1 MASTMHLDIVSA
13 EEEIFSGVVEFVV
26 ARATE
31 GELGIMPRHAPL
43 LARLQPG
50 EVRVRREGGEEQYF
64 FVSGGMIEV
73 QPKAVTILADTAAR
87 AKDLDEAAAQEAKR
101 RAEEAIRNRSGEMD
115 YARAQTELAA
125 AAAQLRAIQ
134 SLRKHRGNK

>member
-13 EEEIFSGVVEFVV
+13 EEEIFSGDVEFVV

-43 LARLQPG
+43 LARLQAG
-50 EVRVRREGGEEQYF
+50 EVRVRRGGGEEQYF

-87 AKDLDEAAAQEAKR
+87 AKDLDEAAAEEAKK

>member
-1 MASTMHLDIVSA
+1 MASTMYLDVVSA
-13 EEEIFSGVVEFVV
+13 EEEIFSGEVEFVV

-43 LARLQPG
+43 LAKLQSG
-50 EVRVRREGGEEQYF
+50 EVRVRVKGGEEQFF

-73 QPKAVTILADTAAR
+73 QPTTVTILADTAVR
-87 AKDLDEAAAQEAKR
+87 AKDLDEAAALEAKK
-101 RAEEAIRNRSGEMD
+101 RAEDSIRNRTGEME
-115 YARAQTELAA
+115 YAAAQTELAA

-134 SLRKHRGNK
+134 NLRKQRGRK

>member
-1 MASTMHLDIVSA
+1 MASTMQLDIVSA
-13 EEEIFSGVVEFVV
+13 EEEIFSGDVEFVV

-43 LARLQPG
+43 LAMLQPG
-50 EVRVRREGGEEQYF
+50 EVRARRPGGEEQFF

-73 QPKAVTILADTAAR
+73 QPKAVTILADTAMR

-115 YARAQTELAA
+115 YAQVQAELAA
-125 AAAQLRAIQ
+125 AAAQIRAIQ

>member
-1 MASTMHLDIVSA
+1 MASTMHLDVVSA
-13 EEEIFSGVVEFVV
+13 EEEIFSGEVEFVV

-50 EVRVRREGGEEQYF
+50 EVRVRVSGGEEQYF
-64 FVSGGMIEV
+64 YVSGGMIEV
-73 QPKAVTILADTAAR
+73 QPKVVTILADTAAR
-87 AKDLDEAAAQEAKR
+87 AKDLDEAAAQEAKQ
-101 RAEEAIRNRSGEMD
+101 RAEEAIRNRTGEID

-134 SLRKHRGNK
+134 SLRKKRGKK

>member
-1 MASTMHLDIVSA
+1 MASTMQLDVVSA
-13 EEEIFSGVVEFVV
+13 EEEIFSGDVEFVV

-50 EVRVRREGGEEQYF
+50 EVRVRRPGGEEQYF
-64 FVSGGMIEV
+64 YVSGGMIEV
-73 QPKAVTILADTAAR
+73 QPKTVTILADTAVR
-87 AKDLDEAAAQEAKR
+87 AKDLDEAAAEEAKR

-115 YARAQTELAA
+115 YAKAQAELAA